1 MTAQLIQKNTDS
13 LLSRNAGTNDR
24 AGRYQKLR
32 SKFFTDTMFATK
44 AAKSLRGNTCCQ
56 VFVLDK
62 DFLAVYPMQQESD
75 YPLAMKEFA
84 KEVGA
89 PQVLVCDCD
98 GSKTQNQRQVKLLC
112 TQMGT
117 TLKKLEAETH
127 WANRAEL
134 AIRIVKEST
143 PKDLRESGSPIVLWD
158 YCMERRAL
166 TSQATSKKLFQLQ
179 GSNPYTATFATQAD
193 ISNLCYFGWYEWVY
207 YRDKLAEFPFQKEC
221 LGQCLGSAKNEGN
234 VMANWILTQKS
245 TVIPQCSILRLTL
258 DEYSESNE
266 VEMAKRTVF
275 NPDIYSKLDDSI
287 KHPSMTLPDFVE
299 QDWDAEPYDDDEV
312 EMPLEPFEA
321 DLVDAAGKPLLMH
334 SLTAVLINA
343 EVFLDHGDSA
353 ALARVVR

>member
-1 MTAQLIQKNTDS
+1 
-13 LLSRNAGTNDR
+13 
-24 AGRYQKLR
+24 
-32 SKFFTDTMFATK
+32 
-44 AAKSLRGNTCCQ
+44 
-56 VFVLDK
+56 
-62 DFLAVYPMQQESD
+62 
-75 YPLAMKEFA
+75 
-84 KEVGA
+84 
-89 PQVLVCDCD
+89 
-98 GSKTQNQRQVKLLC
+98 
-112 TQMGT
+112 
-117 TLKKLEAETH
+117 
-127 WANRAEL
+127 
-134 AIRIVKEST
+134 
-143 PKDLRESGSPIVLWD
+143 
-158 YCMERRAL
+158 
-166 TSQATSKKLFQLQ
+166 
-179 GSNPYTATFATQAD
+179 
-193 ISNLCYFGWYEWVY
+193 
-207 YRDKLAEFPFQKEC
+207 
-221 LGQCLGSAKNEGN
+221 
-234 VMANWILTQKS
+234 MANWILTQKS